1 MRCGEFIRSDIG
13 DYKKGWKCCL
23 RLALIPVCLCDY
35 ANVIDSLSPQFID
48 ICKHIAGTDISSDGR
63 FHQEKRISKLSF
75 DTKFFIPP
83 LTLIVAETT
92 LFFDKLKSYI
102 RSVSVDE
109 GSPVICSGGNTK
121 RHFNYFTC
129 SKNKAGHKNACPFS
143 FQVRGDDCGY
153 YIHLLLHLTNLHQ
166 IGTSWHC

>member
-63 FHQEKRISKLSF
+63 FHQEKRISKLYSG
-75 DTKFFIPP
+75 TKFFIPHP
-83 LTLIVAETT
+83 DIERGE
-92 LFFDKLKSYI
+92 DKIIFEKLRSYI
-102 RSVSVDE
+102 RSVFVE
-109 GSPVICSGGNTK
+109 
-121 RHFNYFTC
+121 
-129 SKNKAGHKNACPFS
+129 
-143 FQVRGDDCGY
+143 CG
-153 YIHLLLHLTNLHQ
+153 
-166 IGTSWHC
+166 